1 MGAGY
6 TPERL
11 LDWYI
16 ANRES
21 SGGGRG
27 GRGGARGGGS
37 RNSNL
42 DRAERV
48 ARSGGSS
55 SDIRAALYD
64 LPF

>member
-1 MGAGY
+1 MAAGY

-11 LDWYI
+11 LEWYE
-16 ANRES
+16 ANRDS

-27 GRGGARGGGS
+27 DASSRGGGS

-42 DRAERV
+42 DRAESV
-48 ARSGGSS
+48 ARSGGNSTQ
-55 SDIRAALYD
+55 IRDAIYGD

>member
-1 MGAGY
+1 MASGSV
-6 TPERL
+6 PPRL
-11 LDWYI
+11 LEWYE
-16 ANRES
+16 ANRT
-21 SGGGRG
+21 SGGGHRG
-27 GRGGARGGGS
+27 GGASSRGGS
-37 RNSNL
+37 RNSSL

>member
-1 MGAGY
+1 MAAGY

-11 LDWYI
+11 LEWYE

-21 SGGGRG
+21 SGGG
-27 GRGGARGGGS
+27 ASSRGGGS

-42 DRAERV
+42 DRAESV
-48 ARSGGSS
+48 ARSGGNSTQ
-55 SDIRAALYD
+55 IRDAVYGD

>member
-1 MGAGY
+1 MAAGY

-11 LDWYI
+11 LEWYE

-27 GRGGARGGGS
+27 GASSRGGGS

-48 ARSGGSS
+48 ARSGGTSAQ
-55 SDIRAALYD
+55 IRNAIYGD